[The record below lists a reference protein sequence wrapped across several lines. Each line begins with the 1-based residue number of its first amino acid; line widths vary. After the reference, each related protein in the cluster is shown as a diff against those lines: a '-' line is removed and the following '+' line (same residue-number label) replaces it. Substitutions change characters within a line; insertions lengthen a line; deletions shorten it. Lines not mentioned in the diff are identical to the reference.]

1 MRLKRLEITG
11 FKSFKDTVS
20 LDFTG
25 GISAVIGPNGC
36 GKSNIVDAIRW
47 VMGEQRITA
56 LRGKKME
63 DVIFNG
69 SDDAAPV
76 GMAEVTLILES
87 DGYKFP
93 GQYAD
98 CSEVMISRR
107 LFRDGESE
115 YAINKVRCR
124 LLDVREFFMDTG
136 VGIRTYSLV
145 EQNSISTLVEA
156 KPEERRQF
164 IEEAAGIAKYK
175 SRKEAA
181 LRRMESTRQNLLRLT
196 DILREVKSQL
206 NSLSRQAKRAEKYKD
221 MKREIREIEI
231 GLALQVCH
239 DLAIKKETLRESY
252 EAIKQDILAAE
263 TRLGGLDADMEAMR
277 SEGLENEDKISKL
290 QERLYA
296 IRNEITVTEKDIEYS
311 RGRIADLTAKQ
322 KRDAEDIE
330 SFSCRKKEMEE
341 EIRTLGTLHT
351 ESDAEIDRIRQLIG
365 ENQTVVDDLKVR
377 EKVHR
382 EELEKRKVSYFD
394 LMTENARLKNLMT
407 GFTKSIEDLERR
419 VERENRELEEYE
431 GKAGQAQARLAA
443 VQTELGVALERST
456 KLGEELPPLRERIE
470 KSRDELEAS
479 DAHVAELKDELGMK
493 SSRLASLRE
502 FHGGYEWCNDGI
514 RSIVKVQPDCGLSR
528 EAVYGLVADHIEVP
542 KEYETAVEAV
552 LGEKLKYVIVK
563 SQEEGVKAIDYLKTQ
578 SSGRGSFIPLAVKN
592 DRYDFGSPD
601 YLKETI
607 RLLDVVKVQEDF
619 SRIAD
624 YLLGD
629 ILLIPNLDAGVVLWQ
644 RNGFRGT
651 FVTPEGDAISPHG
664 VLTGG
669 SQSLTDE
676 NSLLRRKREISGLD
690 EEVSRLKMELSHA
703 QGNRNALSA
712 FLAETEVEWETLKS
726 ELRDLDL
733 IINGKRKDVERIE
746 GELRWIN
753 QRVGV
758 LKFNKESAASEE
770 QETKDKIVG
779 IEEEALSCEARA
791 KEVNDLIT
799 ELQANEDILKK
810 ELEEK
815 ERSLTHLRV
824 SLATLEEKRNADLK
838 AWERLNQSVQS
849 LAGEIELRVKDM
861 DMSGQN
867 LGETE
872 LSIESNKKL
881 LETRYEEYGRI
892 EKEAAELKELEQNR
906 GNAMGYRE
914 NEARELRREVDHFS
928 KESNRLDLD
937 MREIALQ
944 IENLKENLY
953 EKYSVDLFTLRE
965 GFQPLEEEQIQEMKE
980 KLEKSRKSV
989 EDFGEVNLL
998 AIGEF
1003 EQLKERHEFLQKQI
1017 EDLETSLDS
1026 LQKTITKINQISRKR
1041 FAETFEAVSEC
1052 FKTVFPKLFRGGK
1065 GVLKLTE
1072 SEDMLE
1078 AGVDIDLQLPGK
1090 RAQNIHLLSGGEKSM
1105 SAVALIFAIILY
1117 RPTPFLVL
1125 DEVDAALDDA
1135 NIALFNQFLKEIS
1148 STSQIVVVTHSKQTM
1163 EVADNLYGVSMEK
1176 KGISSL
1182 ISVSLQ

>member
-11 FKSFKDTVS
+11 FKSFKDTVN

-47 VMGEQRITA
+47 VMGEQRVTA

-76 GMAEVTLILES
+76 GMAEVMLILEG

-115 YAINKVRCR
+115 YTINKVRCR

-221 MKREIREIEI
+221 MKREIREIET
-231 GLALQVCH
+231 GLALQACH
-239 DLAIKKETLRESY
+239 DLATKKETLREAY
-252 EAIKQDILAAE
+252 EAIKQNIMAAE
-263 TRLGGLDADMEAMR
+263 TRLGELDADMEAIR
-277 SEGLENEDKISKL
+277 SEGLENEEKISKL
-290 QERLYA
+290 QERLYTVK
-296 IRNEITVTEKDIEYS
+296 NEITVTEKDIEYS
-311 RGRIADLTAKQ
+311 RGRITDLTAKQ
-322 KRDAEDIE
+322 KRNAGEVE

-341 EIRTLGTLHT
+341 EIRTLGALHA
-351 ESDAEIDRIRQLIG
+351 EAEAEIGRIRQSIS
-365 ENQTVVDDLKVR
+365 ESQAIVEDLKAR
-377 EKVHR
+377 EKEHR
-382 EELEKRKVSYFD
+382 EALEKKKVSYFD

-407 GFTKSIEDLERR
+407 GLMRSIEELKRR
-419 VERENRELEEYE
+419 AEREGRELEEYE
-431 GKAGQAQARLAA
+431 EKAVQAQTRLAD
-443 VQTELGVALERST
+443 VQMELSAALGKSER
-456 KLGEELPPLRERIE
+456 LREEAPLFHEQIE
-470 KSRDELEAS
+470 KSRNELEES
-479 DAHVAELKDELGMK
+479 DAHIAELKDELGMK

-502 FHGGYEWCNDGI
+502 FHSGYEWCNDGI
-514 RSIVKVQPDCGLSR
+514 RSIVKVRPDCGLSR

-578 SSGRGSFIPLAVKN
+578 SSGRGSFIPLAVRS

-619 SRIAD
+619 NRIAD

-629 ILLIPNLDAGVVLWQ
+629 ILLIPNLDAGVALWQ

-651 FVTPEGDAISPHG
+651 FVTPEGDTISPHG

-669 SQSLTDE
+669 SQNITDE
-676 NSLLRRKREISGLD
+676 NSLLKRKREISGLD
-690 EEVSRLKMELSHA
+690 GDVGRLKAELSNELE
-703 QGNRNALSA
+703 NRNALSA
-712 FLAETEVEWETLKS
+712 LLSEKDEEWENLKS

-758 LKFNKESAASEE
+758 LQFNKESAASEE
-770 QETKDKIVG
+770 KEAKEKIAG
-779 IEEEALSCEARA
+779 IEGEALSCEARA
-791 KEVNDLIT
+791 KEVNHLIAG
-799 ELQANEDILKK
+799 LQANEDILKK
-810 ELEEK
+810 ELEDK
-815 ERSLTHLRV
+815 EQSLTHSKV
-824 SLATLEEKRNADLK
+824 SLASLEEKRNAGLK
-838 AWERLNQSVQS
+838 ALERLHQSVQS
-849 LAGEIELRVKDM
+849 LAGEIELRIKDM
-861 DMSGQN
+861 DMSGQG
-867 LGETE
+867 LGETAI
-872 LSIESNKKL
+872 SIENNKKL
-881 LETRYEEYGRI
+881 LEILYEEYGRI
-892 EKEAAELKELEQNR
+892 EKEAAGLKELEQNR
-906 GNAMGYRE
+906 ENDMGGRE
-914 NEARELRREVDHFS
+914 SEARELRKQADHFS
-928 KESNRLDLD
+928 KEANQLDLD
-937 MREIALQ
+937 MRELALQ
-944 IENLKENLY
+944 IENLKNNLY
-953 EKYSVDLFTLRE
+953 EKYSVDLFALME
-965 GFQPLEEEQIQEMKE
+965 GFRILEEEQIQEMRAT
-980 KLEKSRKSV
+980 LEKGRKSV

-1017 EDLETSLDS
+1017 EDLEASLDS

-1041 FAETFEAVSEC
+1041 FAETFEAVNEC

-1135 NIALFNQFLKEIS
+1135 NITLFNQFLKEIS
-1148 STSQIVVVTHSKQTM
+1148 SASQIIVVTHSKQTM

-1176 KGISSL
+1176 KGISNL